1 MAMGAKQLG
10 GWQGRGTEGALL
22 GKVSGARR
30 AGGRPCQLSLCGAGR
45 KGGKKETTAS
55 ERIQSEA
62 AGASEPWLIRAS
74 CEPPL
79 LWSTRQVFCWSREER
94 ATRRVRAFVADRA
107 GGGRAGSTLAVP
119 ADTQPSQTPHRLAF
133 GVSSVHSRSLAGPN
147 RWVPKERDRAAVLP
161 TPMPEQ
167 GTPRSQACVCQ
178 GVIPRAAAGDGTS
191 ALSCLDRQ
199 PDSRLAG
206 GTFGPRLPLPNRRRQ
221 HGGQPSPLLSP
232 GPLPFSRPSDGF
244 ALSVCFWREERGS
257 CQPQLPS
264 PSWD

>member
-119 ADTQPSQTPHRLAF
+119 ADTQPSQTPHRL
-133 GVSSVHSRSLAGPN
+133 GVRGVLRAQPQPGRPKPLGPEGEGQGGRAPHAYARAGNAAQPSMCLPGSHSPSCCRG
-147 RWVPKERDRAAVLP
+147 RDLSAILLRAA
-161 TPMPEQ
+161 T
-167 GTPRSQACVCQ
+167 R
-178 GVIPRAAAGDGTS
+178 
-191 ALSCLDRQ
+191 
-199 PDSRLAG
+199 
-206 GTFGPRLPLPNRRRQ
+206 
-221 HGGQPSPLLSP
+221 
-232 GPLPFSRPSDGF
+232 
-244 ALSVCFWREERGS
+244 
-257 CQPQLPS
+257 
-264 PSWD
+264 